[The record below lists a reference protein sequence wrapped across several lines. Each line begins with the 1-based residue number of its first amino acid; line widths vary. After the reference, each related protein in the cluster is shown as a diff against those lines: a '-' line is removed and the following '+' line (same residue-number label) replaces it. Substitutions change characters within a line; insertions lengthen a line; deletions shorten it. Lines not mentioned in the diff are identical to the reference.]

1 LELKDKIYC
10 FKLFSELKYAC
21 MKQEIKV
28 ILGTGLSGGYGSSN
42 YEKTTRAGFEL
53 DSNNYSGPEGKYH
66 DEWAAH
72 QNGGGQEL
80 VETPNGEKATRV
92 YAGGS
97 LDPEAL
103 KKLGLTEESVSTE
116 LKYFLKTLGAKTR
129 LDENIELEHGKYKYS
144 YRVIK
149 SVEEIPVKVG
159 EEEIRYDESLVFV
172 HYHINSPVV

>member
-1 LELKDKIYC
+1 MEV
-10 FKLFSELKYAC
+10 
-21 MKQEIKV
+21 EIKK

-42 YEKTTRAGFEL
+42 YGKTTRAGFEL
-53 DSNNYSGPEGKYH
+53 DSSDYIGPEGRYH

-103 KKLGLTEESVSTE
+103 QKLGLTDDEVSAE
-116 LKYFLKTLGAKTR
+116 LKYFLKTLGDKTR
-129 LDENIELEHGKYKYS
+129 LDEGIELEHGKYRYS

-149 SVEEIPVKVG
+149 SVEEIPVLVG
-159 EEEIRYDESLVFV
+159 EEEIRYDNSLVFV
-172 HYHINSPVV
+172 HYHINSPVG